1 MAAILISISSLFA
14 EVLAQDVYFSQ
25 PYTMPTYLNPAY
37 TGLEGH
43 VRVGLSYRN
52 QWTSLESPYVTYAV
66 YADSYFDNF
75 KSGVGLIALSDRQGR
90 GGGTFIKNTIGAS
103 YAYNLQIAE
112 KTFARFGLQAMVKM
126 NSVKGAELI
135 FPDMIDLDGNIIG
148 EAGFSRLSKAVF
160 NMAIGGVF
168 SHDWLYAGIALH
180 NLIGTTEAAVLEEEV
195 NTLIKYT
202 VSLGCNIPITLY
214 NQSSRGTTYRNVAAE
229 TLTISPNIIHQHQGK
244 GNILNVGSYFGL
256 MNFALGVFYKHGFG
270 TSSNYYSVNFSYKT
284 SLFTITYNFDFGN
297 VSRET
302 KTSAANTHEVSLI
315 VRMKHQESRRGTKY
329 RTIPYRANNTP
340 DV

>member
-1 MAAILISISSLFA
+1 MFPFTRA
-14 EVLAQDVYFSQ
+14 LAQDVYFSQ

-43 VRVGLSYRN
+43 VRIGLSYRN
-52 QWTSLESPYVTYAV
+52 QWSSLESPYTTYSV
-66 YADSYFDNF
+66 YADGYFDNF

-90 GGGTFIKNTIGAS
+90 GGGTFIKNMIGAS

-148 EAGFSRLSKAVF
+148 EAGFSRLSKTVF
-160 NMAIGGVF
+160 NMAVGGVF
-168 SHDWLYAGIALH
+168 SHDWLYAGVALH
-180 NLIGTTEAAVLEEEV
+180 NLISTTEATILEEEV
-195 NTLIKYT
+195 NTPIKYT
-202 VSLGCNIPITLY
+202 INLGCNIPITLH
-214 NQSSRGTTYRNVAAE
+214 NRFSRSTAYRNVATE
-229 TLTISPNIIHQHQGK
+229 ILTISPNIIYQHQGK
-244 GNILNVGSYFGL
+244 GNILNVGSYLGL

-270 TSSNYYSVNFSYKT
+270 TSSNYYSVNFSYRT
-284 SLFTITYNFDFGN
+284 SLFSLTYNFDFGN

-302 KTSAANTHEVSLI
+302 KTSAANTHEVSLTFRI
-315 VRMKHQESRRGTKY
+315 KQRERNRGAMY
-329 RTIPYRANNTP
+329 RATPYRARNTP